1 MLAQLC
7 LHVRCLWS
15 VRGVVCDCFASWVS
29 CAIIVL
35 WVRLCVVW
43 QTDGCTPLYA
53 ASGNGHVKVVR
64 ALVGAGAAVNQAAVR
79 DDCDGCWCSVV
90 RE

>member
-1 MLAQLC
+1 ML
-7 LHVRCLWS
+7 
-15 VRGVVCDCFASWVS
+15 ASWVS

-35 WVRLCVVW
+35 WVRLYVVW

-53 ASGNGHVKVVR
+53 ASGNGHVEVVR

-79 DDCDGCWCSVV
+79 DDVLVVAFSGVVWSAACVCSFFPCA
-90 RE
+90 